1 MDWGRGGTQWDLGV
15 PQFVPYASF
24 RFPPSAKWCL
34 LCSPQVLNRFP
45 IGAHFMSIF
54 LFFGASSLPLVHTLY
69 IYVPW
74 QLWHIYVQ
82 LVIDF
87 EILIS
92 KNSIFLRIQYSPSK
106 RI

>member
-1 MDWGRGGTQWDLGV
+1 MLLSGFHQVPNGV
-15 PQFVPYASF
+15 LF
-24 RFPPSAKWCL
+24 
-34 LCSPQVLNRFP
+34 CSPQVLNRFP

-54 LFFGASSLPLVHTLY
+54 LFFGASSLPLVHY

-87 EILIS
+87 EILIPKKS
-92 KNSIFLRIQYSPSK
+92 IYIFEDSIFSFQKNMIFG
-106 RI
+106 IF